1 VSEAR
6 RERSPRCAWAC
17 GSSPDSLASL
27 LGRGRPNPLSGS
39 ARPRRARSRAAW
51 AGALLLLAAGAW
63 SGTARATLTE
73 DVSRLSAAWK
83 REARVE
89 QLPARLLSRGETIPL
104 ALPMWATDARGEA
117 CTSIAILASPR
128 VSYVV
133 QVASGANP
141 DVRTSEVGAVQ
152 LHRCGAR
159 RADLRRILIEM
170 RSPRGIVEVLAAEA
184 QTPLASLSNV
194 LAHRD
199 PGPKSPNGQAGPA
212 PIPPPL
218 ELRAVAW
225 EAQAKRDGATQI
237 ESQVIKPQGSEI
249 PTARLSLAE
258 GCHRLSALGLSPA
271 GADAPRDLDLFLR
284 GEALFDLRREDQSE
298 NSDAEISV
306 CVASPAPVRLGVLGL
321 GSSDPAVLQQ
331 ARFPM
336 PLGLPTHWGPQV
348 RSRFA
353 EAFFRRHSTGTP
365 RPPVYES
372 LGVAGRT
379 TLPLNLELR
388 TCYVA
393 GLSVLQGSTKALLLE
408 VTPSDRDGAADST
421 SEAEAVIVAF
431 CTGDDGFA
439 RLRAEAVGLSVAWV
453 AAVWRVEREV
463 PLEGAP

>member
-1 VSEAR
+1 MSEA
-6 RERSPRCAWAC
+6 
-17 GSSPDSLASL
+17 
-27 LGRGRPNPLSGS
+27 RGRPNPRTEL
-39 ARPRRARSRAAW
+39 ARARGRSSPCAELARARRTSWLVARSL
-51 AGALLLLAAGAW
+51 APLLLAAAAW
-63 SGTARATLTE
+63 SIDARATLAE
-73 DVSRLSAAWK
+73 DTSRLKAAWR

-89 QLPARLLSRGETIPL
+89 ELPARLLSRGETMPL
-104 ALPMWATDARGEA
+104 ALPLWATESRGEG
-117 CTSIAILASPR
+117 CSSVAILASPR
-128 VSYVV
+128 VSFVV
-133 QVASGANP
+133 QMASGP
-141 DVRTSEVGAVQ
+141 SLDVRTSEVGAVQ
-152 LHRCGAR
+152 VHRCGAR

-184 QTPLASLSNV
+184 QTPRAALSTV

-199 PGPKSPNGQAGPA
+199 PGPKSPSGQAGPA

-237 ESQVIKPQGSEI
+237 ERQVIKPEGTEI

-258 GCHRLSALGLSPA
+258 GCHRLSALGLSPVA
-271 GADAPRDLDLFLR
+271 PDAPRDLDLFLR
-284 GEALFDLRREDQSE
+284 GEALFELRREDQSE
-298 NSDAEISV
+298 NSDAEISL
-306 CVASPAPVRLGVLGL
+306 CVASPAPVRVGVLGL
-321 GSSDPAVLQQ
+321 GTSDPAVLQH

-336 PLGLPTHWGPQV
+336 PLGLPTHWGPLV
-348 RSRFA
+348 SSRFA
-353 EAFFRRHSTGTP
+353 EAFFRRHSAGTP
-365 RPPVYES
+365 GPPVYES

-408 VTPSDRDGAADST
+408 VTPNDRDSAADST
-421 SEAEAVIVAF
+421 SDAEALVVAF

-439 RLRAEAVGLSVAWV
+439 QLRAEAVGLSVAWV